1 MSGLEV
7 LLGAPAAATTAAPIA
22 AGTTAAA
29 TPAALAGSL
38 SAVPATPGL
47 LGTAGITAG
56 AGAAP
61 TIGSIGATAGLGLEG
76 ISAGQTLG
84 IFGGPS
90 PAGGGGVPQLQ
101 SPQFPSPA
109 GALLPLGVGPQL
121 FGQASQA
128 AGRISDE
135 RQSFIDQFLRGF

>member
-7 LLGAPAAATTAAPIA
+7 LLGAPAAATAAAPTAAGA
-22 AGTTAAA
+22 SSS
-29 TPAALAGSL
+29 ALAASL
-38 SAVPATPGL
+38 SAAPATPGF

-90 PAGGGGVPQLQ
+90 PAGGGGGPQLQ

>member
-7 LLGAPAAATTAAPIA
+7 LLGAPAALSTAAPIA

-38 SAVPATPGL
+38 SAAPATAGL
-47 LGTAGITAG
+47 LGSAGITAG

-84 IFGGPS
+84 IFGS
-90 PAGGGGVPQLQ
+90 PGFGGGAGGPQLQ

-109 GALLPLGVGPQL
+109 GALLPLGIGPQL